1 MVDLR
6 QLQCFVVCADVGS
19 FSQAAVILY
28 TTQSSVSK
36 MISFLEAEVGGKLFE
51 RHARGIALTGRGK
64 YVYGEAQKILEASR
78 KIEDY
83 TTDDRARL
91 LCVSFTPSS
100 WLADVL
106 TDFYLLHESEDWYY
120 RLYSRETTAVL
131 DQVRSL
137 STDIGFIQVSQAE
150 LDSLNYQCLHRGLVF
165 SNLKFIRTVLFRGA
179 GAAAPG
185 NRSSATGESTCRVV
199 EEERIAG
206 EVGAAGEES
215 AAGVKEG
222 SAARSA
228 GDETIRQAEDE
239 MAKSDGAKSG
249 GGVIRLIQR
258 ADDRYGMVQ
267 GGRKKERRSAENT
280 RLQVV
285 TDSDY
290 VIDRMLSRT
299 SLSNISGDYMNGE
312 GKYSGTAVGEG
323 KEGYSIF
330 GYVVRKDDKLPDAA
344 VVFLRYIKDRPEMR
358 M

>member
-36 MISFLEAEVGGKLFE
+36 MISSLEEEVGGKLFE

-83 TTDDRARL
+83 TMDDRARL

-137 STDIGFIQVSQAE
+137 STDIGFVQIAQAE
-150 LDSLNYQCLHRGLVF
+150 LDSFNYQCLHRGLVF
-165 SNLKFIRTVLFRGA
+165 QNLKFIRTVLFRGA
-179 GAAAPG
+179 GQTVAESTGAG
-185 NRSSATGESTCRVV
+185 ECGES
-199 EEERIAG
+199 
-206 EVGAAGEES
+206 AAGEEVGETAQS
-215 AAGVKEG
+215 AKVESGSTQPAG
-222 SAARSA
+222 
-228 GDETIRQAEDE
+228 TRQD
-239 MAKSDGAKSG
+239 DDI
-249 GGVIRLIQR
+249 IRLIQR
-258 ADDRYGMVQ
+258 ADDRYGVVQ
-267 GGRKKERRSAENT
+267 SGRKKDRRSAENT

-299 SLSNISGDYMNGE
+299 SLSNISGDYMSGS
-312 GKYSGTAVGEG
+312 GKYRGTPVSAEG
-323 KEGYSIF
+323 KEEYSIF

-344 VVFLRYIKDRPEMR
+344 AAFLRYIKDRPEMKKC
-358 M
+358 

>member
-120 RLYSRETTAVL
+120 RLYSRDTTAVL

-137 STDIGFIQVSQAE
+137 STDIGFVQIAQAE
-150 LDSLNYQCLHRGLVF
+150 LDSFNYQCLHRGLVF
-165 SNLKFIRTVLFRGA
+165 SNLKFIRTVLFHGA
-179 GAAAPG
+179 Q
-185 NRSSATGESTCRVV
+185 SADED
-199 EEERIAG
+199 
-206 EVGAAGEES
+206 
-215 AAGVKEG
+215 
-222 SAARSA
+222 
-228 GDETIRQAEDE
+228 GD
-239 MAKSDGAKSG
+239 
-249 GGVIRLIQR
+249 GVIRLIQR
-258 ADDRYGMVQ
+258 LDDRYGTVQ
-267 GGRKKERRSAENT
+267 GGRKKDRRSSENT

-299 SLSNISGDYMNGE
+299 SLSNISGDYMNGS
-312 GKYSGTAVGEG
+312 GKYRGTPVNSEG

-344 VVFLRYIKDRPEMR
+344 AAFLRYIKERPEMR